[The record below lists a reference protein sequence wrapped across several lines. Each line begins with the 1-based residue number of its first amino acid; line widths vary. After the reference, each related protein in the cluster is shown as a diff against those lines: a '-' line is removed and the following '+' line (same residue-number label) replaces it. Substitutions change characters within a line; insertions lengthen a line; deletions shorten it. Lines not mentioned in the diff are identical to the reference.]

1 MPDPLLNVSE
11 LRAFVYCERSWS
23 LDRQGFLV
31 SPHTQADRDA
41 GTVFHEHRAIDAV
54 QGDDPRLLRWIYV
67 LLALAAVLLLA
78 YFVQGARR

>member
-1 MPDPLLNVSE
+1 MPDPLINVSE
-11 LRAFVYCERSWS
+11 LRAFVYCERSSS

-31 SPHTQADRDA
+31 SP
-41 GTVFHEHRAIDAV
+41 VFHEHRAIDAV
-54 QGDDPRLLRWIYV
+54 QGDDPRLLRSIYV

>member
-1 MPDPLLNVSE
+1 MPDPLINVRE

-31 SPHTQADRDA
+31 SPETQKDRAA
-41 GTVFHEHRAIDAV
+41 GTVFHERRAVDAV
-54 QGDDPRLLRWIYV
+54 QGDDPRLLRWIYL

-78 YFVQGARR
+78 YFFQGAHR

>member
-1 MPDPLLNVSE
+1 MNDPGLLIGK
-11 LRAFVYCERSWS
+11 
-23 LDRQGFLV
+23 GFSSPLP
-31 SPHTQADRDA
+31 PHTQADRDA

-67 LLALAAVLLLA
+67 LLALAAVLFLA